1 MSNTQTTSHT
11 DDFQD
16 LLEDPEWWKRYKP
29 GEWEDLEE
37 DLALNA
43 LKRYNMEKMRQE
55 K

>member
-11 DDFQD
+11 DDLQRYSID
-16 LLEDPEWWKRYKP
+16 SRWLNKYKP